1 MNDCN
6 ITESVIENLKTA
18 EDTSSSTAT
27 TTSTINQQTESIDNI
42 SDNALQYISKKR
54 EKGIKNQ

>member
-18 EDTSSSTAT
+18 EDTSSSTET
-27 TTSTINQQTESIDNI
+27 TTSTINPQTKSIDNI
-42 SDNALQYISKKR
+42 SDNTLQHMSKRRK
-54 EKGIKNQ
+54 KNKNQ